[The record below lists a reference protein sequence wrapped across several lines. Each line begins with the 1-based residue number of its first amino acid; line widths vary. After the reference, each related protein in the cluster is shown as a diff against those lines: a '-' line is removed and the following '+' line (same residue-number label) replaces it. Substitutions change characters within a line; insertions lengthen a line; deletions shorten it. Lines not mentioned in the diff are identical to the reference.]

1 MKYKYS
7 KSKKVIKVENTTS
20 DSENSSESSSES
32 GCFVIF
38 EKCNQNKIE
47 KSHVNSVN
55 KTKSKSTLIKINS
68 KNISMLMNN
77 SWVERDIRFSF

>member
-47 KSHVNSVN
+47 KSHVNSMN
-55 KTKSKSTLIKINS
+55 KTKSKSFYFHLVK
-68 KNISMLMNN
+68 KH
-77 SWVERDIRFSF
+77 

>member
-1 MKYKYS
+1 MKYENS

-47 KSHVNSVN
+47 KSHVNSMN
-55 KTKSKSTLIKINS
+55 KTKSKSFYFRLVK
-68 KNISMLMNN
+68 KH
-77 SWVERDIRFSF
+77 